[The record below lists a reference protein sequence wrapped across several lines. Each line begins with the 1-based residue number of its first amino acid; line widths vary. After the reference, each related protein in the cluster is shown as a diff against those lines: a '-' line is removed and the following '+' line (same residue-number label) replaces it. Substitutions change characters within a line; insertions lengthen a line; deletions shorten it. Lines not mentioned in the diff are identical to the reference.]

1 MFLEIV
7 AAIAGLTAMTV
18 VGLPYSI
25 WLTGRSFGAA
35 AHDRSVSVPAA
46 PSLGVTIGLAPAF
59 GIGLWSLIAPP
70 LYLLL
75 GASQNWALFASLG
88 MLVAGGLG
96 IFLVFRQIDFARR
109 GKRDGL
115 LSVGAMAICLALLIV
130 PMVTTGINSVIIR
143 SNPSDMITYT
153 TLGESTRTASFD
165 VIVAGAAHDSRP
177 ETATLV
183 EKNLSGAYSARF
195 FKQGNLRLSTVIIL
209 GWYAQVTGGETHRL
223 LWSLGIVF
231 SIGMAGAAFA
241 LARVASVGP
250 LLSATASLAVGVGF
264 WTAMIRDAD
273 ALSNLQS
280 NAILLALL
288 ALRVVD
294 MRSPTRSW
302 SISIASGILLAAFVS
317 AYTELAPLAAGVLI
331 VEALIRLLNSE
342 RRWDGLIGVG
352 VALAVCT
359 VLIFASGQ
367 GPYLINLTTRQLGFA
382 ATATGPI
389 GGYLFEHEAI
399 ANPVEGIAGLP
410 WLNAF
415 LGQLGLTR
423 GMGSLVTLALGG
435 LMLLL
440 GAVCGVAALV
450 DRNWRHAAPIAAAVA
465 GGVLIA
471 CYGMFVQHDMYW
483 FQKGMSS
490 AGPIA
495 MILVAIGG
503 TVLLSYRRV
512 WRPAAMSVAGLSA
525 ALLVLQISYAGTG
538 LSDSLSG
545 KTPAYQSRWI
555 GGRSFDVTRIE
566 AALRERCPCDLLVNI
581 PPASDWWWAMLSSM
595 SLQEF
600 KPYQQMGQ
608 FYDNNPVM
616 FQHTALERAR
626 RPQFAVMAIEDD
638 YVGEQ
643 QLGKL
648 ILEDGSLR
656 LYEIT
661 AGADAQFAYR
671 TVDPLTLVVPASPFA
686 IASVAPTGP
695 VSPWADIEHEP
706 EDVVAEGAT
715 TTPMPADRASLLPA
729 RRVTHVFRE
738 TAVTPGDTVKVT
750 FSVWSEKPVTLRNA
764 LFRHCNQDRPA
775 PDIDIEDIV
784 TTTSP
789 QTVIMQTTFTVAH
802 DCIRI
807 DVQNMSDGNA
817 DIFLTEPIA
826 EKIQIAPAVAPP
838 G

>member
-1 MFLEIV
+1 M
-7 AAIAGLTAMTV
+7 AAIAALAALTV
-18 VGLPYSI
+18 VGLPYAI
-25 WLTGRSFGAA
+25 WLTGKRPGAEA
-35 AHDRSVSVPAA
+35 PGQTSREPAT

-88 MLVAGGLG
+88 MLAAGGVG
-96 IFLVFRQIDFARR
+96 IFLVFRQIDFARL

-115 LSVGAMAICLALLIV
+115 LSISAMAICLALLIV
-130 PMVTTGINSVIIR
+130 PMITTGINSVIIR
-143 SNPSDMITYT
+143 SNPADVITYT

-165 VIVAGAAHDSRP
+165 VIVNGAAYDSRP
-177 ETATLV
+177 ETAVLV
-183 EKNLSGAYSARF
+183 EKNLSAAYSARF
-195 FKQGNLRLSTVIIL
+195 LKQGHARLGTIVNL
-209 GWYAQVTGGETHRL
+209 GWYAQVTGGETHHL
-223 LWSLGIVF
+223 VWSLGVVF
-231 SIGMAGAAFA
+231 SVAMAGAAFA
-241 LARVASVGP
+241 VARVASVGP
-250 LLSATASLAVGVGF
+250 FLSGAAALAVGLGF
-264 WTAMIRDAD
+264 WSGMVRDAD
-273 ALSNLQS
+273 AISNLQS

-288 ALRVVD
+288 ALRVID
-294 MRSPTRSW
+294 ARSPVRSW
-302 SISIASGILLAAFVS
+302 SISVASGVLLAGFIS
-317 AYTELAPLAAGVLI
+317 AYSELAPLAIAILM
-331 VEALIRLLNSE
+331 VEAVVRLLNAA

-352 VALAVCT
+352 VALAVSA

-367 GPYLINLTTRQLGFA
+367 GLYLINLIARQLGFA

-389 GGYLFEHEAI
+389 GGYLFHHQAI

-410 WLNAF
+410 WLHAV
-415 LGQLGLTR
+415 LSQLGLPR
-423 GMGSLVTLALGG
+423 DVSSLVTLALGG
-435 LMLLL
+435 LMLLV

-450 DRNWRHAAPIAAAVA
+450 DRNWRHTAPVAAAVA

-483 FQKGMSS
+483 FLKGMSS

-503 TVLLSYRRV
+503 TVLLSNRHI
-512 WRPAAMSVAGLSA
+512 WRPAAMSAAGLTA
-525 ALLVLQISYAGTG
+525 ALLAMQISYAGTG
-538 LSDSLSG
+538 LLDSLSG
-545 KTPAYQSRWI
+545 KSPDYQSRWV
-555 GGRSFDVTRIE
+555 GGRSFDVTKIE

-581 PPASDWWWAMLSSM
+581 PPASDWWWAIMSSM

-608 FYDNNPVM
+608 FYDNNPVT
-616 FQHTALERAR
+616 FQHTALERPR

-638 YVGEQ
+638 FVGEQ
-643 QLGKL
+643 NLGKL

-661 AGADAQFAYR
+661 AGTDAQFAYR

-686 IASVAPTGP
+686 IARVTPAGP

-715 TTPMPADRASLLPA
+715 TTPMPADRASLLPS

-738 TAVTPGDTVKVT
+738 TPVTPGDIVKVT
-750 FSVWSEKPVTLRNA
+750 FSVWSEKPVTLRSA

-784 TTTSP
+784 VTTTP
-789 QTVIMQTTFTVAH
+789 QTVVMQTAFTVAH
-802 DCIRI
+802 DCVRV
-807 DVQNMSDGNA
+807 DLQNISEGNA
-817 DIFLTEPIA
+817 EVYLTEPVA
-826 EKIQIAPAVAPP
+826 EKFRDAPAATPP